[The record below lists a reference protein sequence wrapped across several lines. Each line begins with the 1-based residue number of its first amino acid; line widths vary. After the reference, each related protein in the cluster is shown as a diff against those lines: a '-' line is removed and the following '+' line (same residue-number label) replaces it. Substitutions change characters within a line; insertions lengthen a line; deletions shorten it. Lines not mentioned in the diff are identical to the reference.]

1 MLTAP
6 EISGSIPLVEGGVRM
21 PKFRVLRRFDAFVDY
36 VAEVDAASA
45 DEAAAKAADDET
57 LFEWEE
63 VSVAQFDARTFV
75 ALDENGDEIED
86 TQRGD
91 F

>member
-1 MLTAP
+1 
-6 EISGSIPLVEGGVRM
+6 M

>member
-1 MLTAP
+1 
-6 EISGSIPLVEGGVRM
+6 M
-21 PKFRVLRRFDAFVDY
+21 PTFRVLRRVDAFVDY

-57 LFEWEE
+57 LFKWEE